1 MQKDLFPL
9 FQFIL
14 ILPRKCLNMIDT
26 IPNISFAYTRGKIM
40 NEFHSE
46 TEQLDFLKRY
56 GLVSPTKTSLPPF
69 QYYAPNSTVPIPCEI
84 VGYDQTFETWSI
96 LVINAAGTM
105 IKIHSS
111 CLLEMKTR
119 GTSPR
124 KKETRTVRK
133 KDTLPSSYVVLDIE
147 TTGLS
152 YTADKIIEIAAIKH
166 NGEQTSEFQEY
177 VYIADPIPA
186 KITSLTSITN
196 ETLQDASPIDVV
208 LPKFLSFI
216 ANHTLVGH
224 NVKSFDLLF
233 INRACSN
240 LGLPPVKNRVI
251 DTLPLARKKLPN
263 LGSYKQTA
271 LCSYFGI
278 DTSHAHRALS
288 DCHMCDQVYRSLTD
302 DV

>member
-1 MQKDLFPL
+1 
-9 FQFIL
+9 
-14 ILPRKCLNMIDT
+14 
-26 IPNISFAYTRGKIM
+26 
-40 NEFHSE
+40 
-46 TEQLDFLKRY
+46 
-56 GLVSPTKTSLPPF
+56 
-69 QYYAPNSTVPIPCEI
+69 
-84 VGYDQTFETWSI
+84 
-96 LVINAAGTM
+96 
-105 IKIHSS
+105 
-111 CLLEMKTR
+111 MKTR
-119 GTSPR
+119 GTSR
-124 KKETRTVRK
+124 QKGNRTVRK
-133 KDTLPSSYVVLDIE
+133 KDTMPSSYVVLDIE

-166 NGEQTSEFQEY
+166 SGGQTSEFQEY
-177 VYIADPIPA
+177 VYIADPVPA
-186 KITSLTSITN
+186 KITSLTGITN

-224 NVKSFDLLF
+224 NIKSFDLPF
-233 INRACSN
+233 ISRACSS
-240 LGLPPVKNRVI
+240 LGLPPVKNKVI

-263 LGSYKQTA
+263 LSNHKQTT